1 MILNPLT
8 GALKYLGSG
17 LLNTLLALV
26 FFIIAAHYT
35 TPAFVGMVAIIQL
48 LEVVTSLVLVFLPK
62 QLVTRDIAESSG
74 SGKLDHE
81 LVGTVLSLSLLTAPA
96 FLFLLFFPEY
106 VWLSIPY
113 LFLYLYSTYQS
124 TVMSGRG
131 KFTETNIGNIIF
143 STSRWGFSLIAMV
156 YHSIFLFIL
165 IWTLGTLARVIYQQI
180 TMGKSSFVFSKGKF
194 IETFRVG
201 LPLYLSN
208 VSSLFASQGDRLST
222 AFLLGSY
229 SLGIYQLMVM
239 IAVVPSAMIGSL
251 TGALLPATTYYK
263 AKGHSLLSMSSIA
276 FRLMMILSVTG
287 AIISIA
293 IAPPVVIKF
302 FPQYIPGIPSLE
314 LLLFALLLATPFGA
328 LVNFMVVVRK
338 GFRLLL
344 ILSILDASLIIIT
357 SIILIP
363 RIGIFGAAISQAIVQ
378 GVYAAYITVLAQ
390 REGAFHMGRPEALT
404 VLSVLSLALIPIAWE
419 ASLVVYLILI
429 RTLGTFTKSDLSVI
443 NQFLP
448 DRLKFITTILKPLA
462 K

>member
-1 MILNPLT
+1 MNPLT

-17 LLNTLLALV
+17 LFNTLLALV
-26 FFIIAAHYT
+26 FFIVAAHYT
-35 TPAFVGMVAIIQL
+35 TPAFVGKVAIIQL
-48 LEVVTSLVLVFLPK
+48 LEVVTALVLVFLPQ
-62 QLVTRDIAESSG
+62 QLVTRDIAESVG
-74 SGKLDHE
+74 SGKPDHE
-81 LVGTVLSLSLLTAPA
+81 LVGTALSLSLLTAPA

-131 KFTETNIGNIIF
+131 KFTEANIGYVIF
-143 STSRWGFSLIAMV
+143 STSRWGFSLIAV
-156 YHSIFLFIL
+156 IYHSIFMFIL
-165 IWTLGTLARVIYQQI
+165 IWTLGTLARVIYQQFTI
-180 TMGKSSFVFSKGKF
+180 GKSSFAFSKGKF
-194 IETFRVG
+194 LETFRVG

-208 VSSLFASQGDRLST
+208 VSNLFASQGDRLST

-229 SLGIYQLMVM
+229 SLGIYQLMVL
-239 IAVVPSAMIGSL
+239 IAGVPNTLIGSI
-251 TGALLPATTYYK
+251 TQAILPATTYYK
-263 AKGHSLLSMSSIA
+263 ARGHGLLTMSSIS
-276 FRLMMILSVTG
+276 FRLMMMLSVIAT
-287 AIISIA
+287 IVSIA
-293 IAPPVVIKF
+293 IAPPVVVKF
-302 FPQYIPGIPSLE
+302 FPQYVSGVPSLE

-328 LVNFMVVVRK
+328 LVNFVVVVRK
-338 GFRLLL
+338 GFRPLLV
-344 ILSILDASLIIIT
+344 LSVLDAALVIIT

-390 REGAFHMGRPEALT
+390 REGAFHMGRLEALT

-429 RTLGTFTKSDLSVI
+429 RTLGTFTKNDLSVI